1 MSQKPSE
8 GGIISNEKLISFD
21 INKNSSEFIPNLE
34 VLKKLNIVFLNK
46 KILPDE
52 TWFLV
57 LIINIKQ
64 KFVFT
69 CLLRETSSA
78 SAFLR
83 TDSA

>member
-46 KILPDE
+46 KNP
-52 TWFLV
+52 T
-57 LIINIKQ
+57 
-64 KFVFT
+64 
-69 CLLRETSSA
+69 R
-78 SAFLR
+78 
-83 TDSA
+83 